1 MTESSIMGVL
11 ETRTAKC
18 DQHGEYESLLL
29 NVGGKRWTGCPQCSQ
44 AAIEQAQAEREESQS
59 GDLRAQRGQAMFEL
73 SGIPARLRDAT
84 LKSYVS
90 EGANQKRAHEQVCE
104 YARHLPERLVDGNGL
119 ILMGNMGTG
128 KTHLAAGLIR
138 YCTRKLA
145 VGAKYTTAPA
155 LFSRIRASYNS
166 RVETEADILAELIA
180 TPLLV
185 LDEIGV
191 GKGSDN
197 ELNVTY
203 SLLGQRYDE
212 CRPTIVIT
220 NLMSQEFKS
229 WLGERVVDRM
239 RETSPVVLFDWESHR
254 GRS

>member
-1 MTESSIMGVL
+1 MTETSIMGVL
-11 ETRTAKC
+11 ETRAAHC
-18 DQHGEYESLLL
+18 DQHGDYESLLL

-44 AAIEQAQAEREESQS
+44 AAIDRAEAEREQNQVV
-59 GDLRAQRGQAMFEL
+59 DLRSQRGQAMFEQ
-73 SGIPARLRDAT
+73 SGIPARLREAT
-84 LKSYVS
+84 LKNYVS
-90 EGANQKRAHEQVCE
+90 AGDSQQRAHKQVCE
-104 YARHLPERLVDGNGL
+104 YARHLPERLGDGNGL

-128 KTHLAAGLIR
+128 KTHLAVGLIR
-138 YCTRKLA
+138 HCTRNLA
-145 VGAKYTTAPA
+145 VAAKYTTAPA

-166 RVETEADILAELIA
+166 HTETEAKILAELIA
-180 TPLLV
+180 APLLV

-212 CRPTIVIT
+212 RRPTIVIT
-220 NLMSQEFKS
+220 NLMSEEFKA

-239 RETSPVVLFDWESHR
+239 RETNPVVLFDWESHR